1 MERIIELEGKEI
13 GLKCTAGTVRAY
25 RIEYGRDLIQDMTAI
40 EQQLLEDQMLTQENT
55 GIAENVLYMFAKQY
69 DSNIPSLPEW
79 LDGFSPY
86 FVFSA
91 IGAAIVMWRENLM
104 TLSSAK
110 KNIDQSSESGQQP
123 SSSCEQSK

>member
-1 MERIIELEGKEI
+1 MF
-13 GLKCTAGTVRAY
+13 
-25 RIEYGRDLIQDMTAI
+25 GRDLIQDMTAI